1 MDLAATA
8 VELFPQWARYVEWL
22 SERSNRLVVRALR
35 NSNYT
40 AARLEVNARHLR
52 ATAGAAM
59 TPNWSAAGAR
69 TRSHAKDMV
78 DRDELPFEPA
88 INEAE
93 AELPDQ
99 GRDLDSRY

>member
-1 MDLAATA
+1 
-8 VELFPQWARYVEWL
+8 
-22 SERSNRLVVRALR
+22 
-35 NSNYT
+35 
-40 AARLEVNARHLR
+40 
-52 ATAGAAM
+52 M

-99 GRDLDSRY
+99 